1 MQENSGKIMIT
12 LEKYIA
18 LKTAVK
24 DSQKVKPHVLIYT
37 FQKNNYLISLI

>member
-12 LEKYIA
+12 MEKYTA

-24 DSQKVKPHVLIYT
+24 DSQKVKLIYT